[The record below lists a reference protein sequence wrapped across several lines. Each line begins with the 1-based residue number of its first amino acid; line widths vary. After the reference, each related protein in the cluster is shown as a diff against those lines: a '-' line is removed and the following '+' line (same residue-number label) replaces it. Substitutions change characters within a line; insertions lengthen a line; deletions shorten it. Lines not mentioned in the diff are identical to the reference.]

1 MESRCRAI
9 IVFYK
14 ERYIDQQIDIWTAKA
29 HCQRVERLKC
39 RMQAGIP
46 ERPYLRNDAN
56 RQKLGTDRRR
66 LAHRPSCRSPPRST
80 TGRVLIAAI
89 HERTNGTHNIT
100 WQLAR
105 PLRHGPW
112 HVTVPDGIAGS
123 ARVQAH
129 RFCHSSF
136 STYGMIFLP
145 SFN

>member
-1 MESRCRAI
+1 
-9 IVFYK
+9 
-14 ERYIDQQIDIWTAKA
+14 
-29 HCQRVERLKC
+29 
-39 RMQAGIP
+39 MQAGIP

-80 TGRVLIAAI
+80 TGCVLIAAI

-112 HVTVPDGIAGS
+112 HVTVPDGIARP
-123 ARVQAH
+123 ARVRPR
-129 RFCHSSF
+129 RFCHRSLSAYGSISLSSF
-136 STYGMIFLP
+136 NQLNQRLTYQTIYLLALSTHVANYLSLTHGK
-145 SFN
+145 